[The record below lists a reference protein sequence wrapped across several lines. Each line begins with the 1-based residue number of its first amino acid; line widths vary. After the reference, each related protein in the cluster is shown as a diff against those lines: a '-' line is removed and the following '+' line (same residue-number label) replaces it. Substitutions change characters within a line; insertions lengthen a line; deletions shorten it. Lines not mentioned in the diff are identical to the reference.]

1 MDEEDF
7 FKIIGFIVFG
17 MFVIYYVV
25 KCLHFQTSIF
35 EGLENNPDTVAAPTG
50 GVAGSAKDY
59 LAQIKAI
66 TVKLDDVLLMDKYKA
81 DYEEI
86 VIATDDLIDRLM
98 VKALLSVKID
108 PARPEMIVQQLQSVA
123 MLKNDKDAL
132 NSVMTF
138 LNKQTGS
145 AVASTGLF

>member
-108 PARPEMIVQQLQSVA
+108 PARPEMIVQQLQAVT

-138 LNKQTGS
+138 LNKQSGS